1 MNIPQAQKLFWTHP
15 MKLLGD
21 VDHLEPRFGPFGAVL
36 VSVHDLRQI
45 DHRLRNHFGRTQC
58 WSKVMRL
65 MWKLDSVRLE
75 TVLALTQDRC
85 KVCAKH
91 TTGSEIILDTPNG
104 TPR

>member
-1 MNIPQAQKLFWTHP
+1 

-21 VDHLEPRFGPFGAVL
+21 VDHVESRFGPFGAVL
-36 VSVHDLRQI
+36 VSVHDLRQTY
-45 DHRLRNHFGRTQC
+45 HRLGNRFGRTQC

-65 MWKLDSVRLE
+65 LWKLDSVRLE

-85 KVCAKH
+85 TVCAEH
-91 TTGSEIILDTPNG
+91 TTDSEIILDTPNG